1 MLENSP
7 GAVCVQCAA
16 SQTLST
22 VCGAAVMTSYEKN
35 FPLKALAP
43 VFAKIEA
50 ARKEAEKARDAA
62 KRAKILAEKAAEKA
76 AAAAAKAGE
85 ASPDAKMAESV
96 PQPGKRCF
104 TARP

>member
-1 MLENSP
+1 M
-7 GAVCVQCAA
+7 QCCIVHAH
-16 SQTLST
+16 SSEQHLYD
-22 VCGAAVMTSYEKN
+22 AAVMTSYEKN

-85 ASPDAKMAESV
+85 AAPDVKMAESV
-96 PQPGKRCF
+96 PQPGQHFILLENPVSC
-104 TARP
+104 PV

>member
-1 MLENSP
+1 
-7 GAVCVQCAA
+7 
-16 SQTLST
+16 
-22 VCGAAVMTSYEKN
+22 MTSYEKN

-50 ARKEAEKARDAA
+50 DRKVAEKARDAA

-85 ASPDAKMAESV
+85 ASPEVKMAESV
-96 PQPGKRCF
+96 PQPGKRFILPDHGSPYASPVKAVDSILCQRWCC
-104 TARP
+104 TQECW